1 MTRERK
7 KIVWRDPASLRPSPR
22 NARRHSDDQVVQLAK
37 SIQAFGFNSLI
48 LITSDGEIV
57 AGEGRW
63 LASRRLGMAEVPTLS
78 VDHLSADQ
86 VEAYRL
92 ADNRIALN
100 SHWDE
105 RLLAEAL
112 AELPA
117 DLGIVPADLGFD
129 AGELERLLSVTS
141 PPIENGLV
149 EVVRSG
155 PRKASA
161 EPGIHVTVGEHRFAV
176 ERAPYMAWLE
186 SVRHQVGFDKEAITG
201 EIRRRLGMAA

>member
-7 KIVWRDPASLRPSPR
+7 RIVWRDPASLSPSPR
-22 NARRHSDDQVVQLAK
+22 NARRHSDDQVAQLAK
-37 SIQAFGFNSLI
+37 SIEAFGFNSLI
-48 LITSDGEIV
+48 LVTPDGEIV

-63 LASRRLGMAEVPTLS
+63 LASRRLGMAEVPTLC

-117 DLGIVPADLGFD
+117 DLDIVPGDLGFD
-129 AGELERLLSVTS
+129 VSEIERLLGT
-141 PPIENGLV
+141 PTPIENGLV
-149 EVVRSG
+149 EVVRKGS
-155 PRKASA
+155 RKASL
-161 EPGIHVTVGEHRFAV
+161 EPGIHVTIGEHRFAV

-186 SVRHQVGFDKEAITG
+186 TVRHQVGFDNEAITG